1 MTAFLLLSFLLGLVV
16 GSFLNVVILR
26 GAAGESLGGR
36 SRCTS
41 CGKVLSVRELIPVV
55 SFVIQKARCRS
66 CGAGLS
72 WQYPLVELATACGYL
87 FAAWLLLPG
96 LGADLTSV
104 FVLVSAYVGIAAV
117 IVIVVADFRFQVIP
131 DGAVVA
137 LLAMGVLAGIARHA
151 LVRDAAA
158 ALVLALFF
166 AALWLVS
173 RGRWMGFGDA
183 KLTLATS
190 LIVGFPA
197 SLAAFLFSFW
207 LGGIAAV
214 PLLLF
219 KKRAMQSRIP
229 FGPFIIAGT
238 ILAYFFSASF
248 FRLAGFW
255 WLS

>member
-36 SRCTS
+36 SRCNS
-41 CGKVLSVRELIPVV
+41 CGKTLSARELIPVV

-66 CGAGLS
+66 CGTGLS

-87 FAAWLLLPG
+87 LVAWLLLPA
-96 LGADLTSV
+96 LGTDLTSV

-117 IVIVVADFRFQVIP
+117 IVIVVADFRFQIIP
-131 DGAVVA
+131 DGAVLA
-137 LLAMGVLAGIARHA
+137 LLATGVLASIARHA
-151 LVRDAAA
+151 FLSDAVAS
-158 ALVLALFF
+158 LGLALFF

-190 LIVGFPA
+190 LVVGFPA

-214 PLLLF
+214 PILLF
-219 KKRAMQSRIP
+219 KKKAMQSRIP
-229 FGPFIIAGT
+229 FGPFIIAGA
-238 ILAYFFSASF
+238 ILAYFFSTSF

-255 WLS
+255 WLP